1 MNNAPRFVSYIVQDK
16 DVLKVSVN
24 RLYLSREQIFS
35 SITHDVV
42 EFTEIDRFQRV
53 SIFFSRNTFY
63 IYVSLNLGSK
73 LIFLLWKYN

>member
-42 EFTEIDRFQRV
+42 ESTEIDRFQRV

-73 LIFLLWKYN
+73 LIFLL

>member
-42 EFTEIDRFQRV
+42 ESTEIDRFQRV